1 MNLAWE
7 LDFKYINLDIDSELM
22 INWLITTCEVLAPA
36 IAILIFDYRILLAQ
50 EWTIHPHQ
58 VYHSGMVDG
67 PARW

>member
-7 LDFKYINLDIDSELM
+7 LDFKYINLDIDSELV

-36 IAILIFDYRILLAQ
+36 IAILIFDCRILFAQ
-50 EWTIHPHQ
+50 EFLPHQ
-58 VYHSGMVDG
+58 VYHSGMVDR